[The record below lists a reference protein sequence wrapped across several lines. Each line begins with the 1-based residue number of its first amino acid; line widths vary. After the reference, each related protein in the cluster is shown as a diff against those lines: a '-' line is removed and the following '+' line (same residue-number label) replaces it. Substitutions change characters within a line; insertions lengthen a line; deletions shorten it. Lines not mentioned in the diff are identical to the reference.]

1 MKRTVSVLLW
11 ALLSLSGLVAGLAGK
26 PGGWFVLLVAICFL
40 VAAIRKEDN
49 SGATEI
55 ALGVDETDGGCGG
68 CGGCG
73 G

>member
-1 MKRTVSVLLW
+1 ML
-11 ALLSLSGLVAGLAGK
+11 AGLAGK
-26 PGGWFVLLVAICFL
+26 PGGWFVLLVAACFL
-40 VAAIRKEDN
+40 VAAIRKDDN

-55 ALGVDETDGGCGG
+55 TLGIDGTGGCGG

>member
-1 MKRTVSVLLW
+1 MKKAVSVLVWVVISLW
-11 ALLSLSGLVAGLAGK
+11 GLVVGLAGK
-26 PGGWFVLLVAICFL
+26 PFGWFVLVVAVSFL
-40 VAAIRKEDN
+40 VAAIRKDDN

-55 ALGVDETDGGCGG
+55 TLGIDGTGGCGG